1 MKVSNLLSGLEDPL
15 SQDLILQNALKEI
28 DRLEE
33 EVTSLNNAVRG
44 ADKLVCNICK
54 DAEINYSEVLKKNR
68 MYINAAF
75 TEGSPEYDFLKWS
88 LDLKEPEEKE
98 EEDKNND
105 TV

>member
-1 MKVSNLLSGLEDPL
+1 MKVSKLLSGLEDPL

-54 DAEINYSEVLKKNR
+54 NAEINYSNVLKKNR
-68 MYINAAF
+68 LYISASF

-88 LDLKEPEEKE
+88 LDLEEPEEKE

>member
-1 MKVSNLLSGLEDPL
+1 MKLSNLLTGIEDPL
-15 SQDLILQNALKEI
+15 SQDLILLNAFKEI

-33 EVTSLNNAVRG
+33 EVTSLNNAIRG
-44 ADKLVCNICK
+44 ADILVCNICK
-54 DAEINYSEVLKKNR
+54 GAEITYSEVLKANR

-75 TEGSPEYDFLKWS
+75 TEGSTEYDFLKWS

>member
-1 MKVSNLLSGLEDPL
+1 MKVSNLLTGLEDPL
-15 SQDLILQNALKEI
+15 SQDLILQNAFKEI
-28 DRLEE
+28 DRLENR
-33 EVTSLNNAVRG
+33 VKYLTYAVQG
-44 ADKLVCNICK
+44 ADKLISRICK